1 MLCTSCL
8 PNEEDS
14 LFGGDS
20 GLEVRREAKAR
31 NRDLRI
37 IDRVV
42 GTEDMAMNDLT
53 KGILIQT
60 EDITPEDTYMQEI
73 RMMTSQPNWSTYRA
87 LGREGITT
95 GGF

>member
-8 PNEEDS
+8 PNEKDS

-73 RMMTSQPNWSTYRA
+73 RMMTSQQNWSTYRA
-87 LGREGITT
+87 LGREGITA

>member
-8 PNEEDS
+8 PNEDS

-20 GLEVRREAKAR
+20 SLEVRREAKAR

-42 GTEDMAMNDLT
+42 GTEDTAMNDLT
-53 KGILIQT
+53 KGIHIQT
-60 EDITPEDTYMQEI
+60 EDITPGNTYMQEI
-73 RMMTSQPNWSTYRA
+73 GMMTSQQNWSTFRA
-87 LGREGITT
+87 LGRERIT
-95 GGF
+95 GGGF

>member
-31 NRDLRI
+31 NRDLRM

-73 RMMTSQPNWSTYRA
+73 RMMTSQQNWSTYRA
-87 LGREGITT
+87 LGREGITG

>member
-8 PNEEDS
+8 PNEEDP

-73 RMMTSQPNWSTYRA
+73 RMMTSQQNWSTYRA
-87 LGREGITT
+87 LGREGITA

>member
-1 MLCTSCL
+1 MVYTSCL

-20 GLEVRREAKAR
+20 SLEVRGAKAR

-42 GTEDMAMNDLT
+42 GTE
-53 KGILIQT
+53 IWQ
-60 EDITPEDTYMQEI
+60 
-73 RMMTSQPNWSTYRA
+73 
-87 LGREGITT
+87 
-95 GGF
+95 